1 MNGGV
6 AHQSWC
12 EIDDSPSLCEDGFRY
27 QHNEEQNVAYGDF
40 VHAYYLYINSLDT
53 QRYPE
58 MRVMAVMFLTL
69 RVYRETE
76 FHERC
81 QAHLH

>member
-1 MNGGV
+1 MP
-6 AHQSWC
+6 
-12 EIDDSPSLCEDGFRY
+12 II
-27 QHNEEQNVAYGDF
+27 
-40 VHAYYLYINSLDT
+40 YIKQLDT

-69 RVYRETE
+69 RVIRETE